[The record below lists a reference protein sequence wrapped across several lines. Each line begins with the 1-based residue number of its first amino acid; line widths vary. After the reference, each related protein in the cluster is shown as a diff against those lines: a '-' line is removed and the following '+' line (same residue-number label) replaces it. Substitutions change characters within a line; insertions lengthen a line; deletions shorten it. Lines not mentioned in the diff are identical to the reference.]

1 MERHAI
7 DDRIYTATPKGGK
20 VSSLALFYGKAV
32 SVAENLPTVFLG
44 QDNFS
49 YGRNSDSKTHLLK
62 KTPDDI
68 LSHLYGTNGWK
79 REGIEMK
86 MLRRFD
92 LRFDCS
98 TTKQ

>member
-7 DDRIYTATPKGGK
+7 DDRIYTATSKGGK

-49 YGRNSDSKTHLLK
+49 YGRNSDSKAHLLK
-62 KTPDDI
+62 KK
-68 LSHLYGTNGWK
+68 HLMCIFISSENVYSLKYLWHFITTLWYKWLEK
-79 REGIEMK
+79 R
-86 MLRRFD
+86 RY
-92 LRFDCS
+92 
-98 TTKQ
+98 